1 MSNFWDTVVLLASTF
16 VFIAY
21 LFVLFHIVVDLF
33 RDTRMGGGSKV
44 LWIIGL
50 VFVPVLTALLYI
62 LFRGSGMGE
71 RQKEALEKAKSQT
84 DAYIRQVAG
93 RSPAEEIAHAKTLLD
108 SGTISAADF
117 ERIKAKALS

>member
-33 RDTRMGGGSKV
+33 RDTKMGGGAKA

-50 VFVPVLTALLYI
+50 VFVPVLTAILYI

-71 RQKEALEKAKSQT
+71 RQKEALEKAKAQT
-84 DAYIRQVAG
+84 DNYIREVAG

-117 ERIKAKALS
+117 ERLKAKALS